1 MSLRE
6 ETLLSKLY
14 FVRCSLLQKAFW
26 QDKAHFKMYA
36 PLPQKGME
44 TGMKK
49 FRIWILAALA
59 AALCLLCG
67 CSAEDFALPHEV
79 QLAVGQQCALAG
91 ELRFT
96 GSLSDITPQDRAEF
110 AQAVTDAVVHIAS
123 TDPSVAA
130 VDQDGIVTAVTPGT
144 ATVLVSCVDLD
155 FYAEVNINVMEAATP
170 ESAAL
175 ATPETAAQSTPETAT
190 PESAEPATPEYAASP
205 ETAIPETAT
214 PERAAPATPETAA
227 TPQTATPETAT
238 PESAAPATPESAA
251 TPETA
256 KTATPETA
264 APLKMPRATE
274 APAATREETTAADE
288 KTREPFRE
296 FLKKAGSTVANF
308 LGWLFDKSKTT
319 G

>member
-1 MSLRE
+1 
-6 ETLLSKLY
+6 
-14 FVRCSLLQKAFW
+14 
-26 QDKAHFKMYA
+26 MYA

-130 VDQDGIVTAVTPGT
+130 VDQGGNVTAVTPGT

-155 FYAEVNINVMEAATP
+155 FYAEVNINVVEAATP

-175 ATPETAAQSTPETAT
+175 ATPETATPESAAPATPETAATPESAVPVTPETAAQSTPETAT
-190 PESAEPATPEYAASP
+190 PESAEPATS
-205 ETAIPETAT
+205 ETA
-214 PERAAPATPETAA
+214 ATPETAI
-227 TPQTATPETAT
+227 PETAT

-274 APAATREETTAADE
+274 APAATREETTVADE

-308 LGWLFDKSKTT
+308 FGGLFDKSKSM

>member
-1 MSLRE
+1 
-6 ETLLSKLY
+6 
-14 FVRCSLLQKAFW
+14 
-26 QDKAHFKMYA
+26 MYA

-130 VDQDGIVTAVTPGT
+130 VDQDGNVTAVTPGT

-155 FYAEVNINVMEAATP
+155 FYAEVNINVVEAATP

-175 ATPETAAQSTPETAT
+175 ATPETAT
-190 PESAEPATPEYAASP
+190 PESAEPATPE
-205 ETAIPETAT
+205 T
-214 PERAAPATPETAA
+214 ATPETAI
-227 TPQTATPETAT
+227 PETAT

-264 APLKMPRATE
+264 APPKMPRATE

-308 LGWLFDKSKTT
+308 FGGLFDKSKSTE
-319 G
+319 

>member
-1 MSLRE
+1 
-6 ETLLSKLY
+6 
-14 FVRCSLLQKAFW
+14 
-26 QDKAHFKMYA
+26 MYA

-130 VDQDGIVTAVTPGT
+130 VDQDGNVTAVTPGT

-155 FYAEVNINVMEAATP
+155 FYAEVNINVVEAATP

-190 PESAEPATPEYAASP
+190 PESAEPATPE
-205 ETAIPETAT
+205 
-214 PERAAPATPETAA
+214 
-227 TPQTATPETAT
+227 TATPETAT

-264 APLKMPRATE
+264 APLKMPRETE

-308 LGWLFDKSKTT
+308 FGGLFDQSKST

>member
-1 MSLRE
+1 
-6 ETLLSKLY
+6 
-14 FVRCSLLQKAFW
+14 
-26 QDKAHFKMYA
+26 MYA

-130 VDQDGIVTAVTPGT
+130 VDQDGNVTAVTPGT

-155 FYAEVNINVMEAATP
+155 FYAEVNINVVEAATP

-190 PESAEPATPEYAASP
+190 PESA
-205 ETAIPETAT
+205 
-214 PERAAPATPETAA
+214 APATPETAA
-227 TPQTATPETAT
+227 TPESAVPVTPETAAQST
-238 PESAAPATPESAA
+238 PE
-251 TPETA
+251 
-256 KTATPETA
+256 TATPETA
-264 APLKMPRATE
+264 APPKMPRATE

-308 LGWLFDKSKTT
+308 FGGLFDKSKTT

>member
-1 MSLRE
+1 
-6 ETLLSKLY
+6 
-14 FVRCSLLQKAFW
+14 
-26 QDKAHFKMYA
+26 MYA

-130 VDQDGIVTAVTPGT
+130 ADQDGNVTAVTPGT

-155 FYAEVNINVMEAATP
+155 FYAEVNINVVEAATP

-175 ATPETAAQSTPETAT
+175 ATPETAAQ
-190 PESAEPATPEYAASP
+190 
-205 ETAIPETAT
+205 
-214 PERAAPATPETAA
+214 
-227 TPQTATPETAT
+227 ATPETAT
-238 PESAAPATPESAA
+238 PESAAPATPETAA
-251 TPETA
+251 TPESAVPVTPETA
-256 KTATPETA
+256 AQSTPETATPETA

-308 LGWLFDKSKTT
+308 FGGLFDKSKTT

>member
-1 MSLRE
+1 
-6 ETLLSKLY
+6 
-14 FVRCSLLQKAFW
+14 
-26 QDKAHFKMYA
+26 MYA

-130 VDQDGIVTAVTPGT
+130 VDQDGNVTAVTPGT

-155 FYAEVNINVMEAATP
+155 FYAEVNINVVEAATP
-170 ESAAL
+170 E
-175 ATPETAAQSTPETAT
+175 AQPSRPRRLL
-190 PESAEPATPEYAASP
+190 PSRPRKQPRRRVLNPQRLKLLLLQRPLSRKRLP
-205 ETAIPETAT
+205 QKVQL
-214 PERAAPATPETAA
+214 RQHRKAPPHPKQQKRPRRKLRPRSKCQEQPK
-227 TPQTATPETAT
+227 PQ
-238 PESAAPATPESAA
+238 
-251 TPETA
+251 
-256 KTATPETA
+256 
-264 APLKMPRATE
+264 LQLR
-274 APAATREETTAADE
+274 
-288 KTREPFRE
+288 
-296 FLKKAGSTVANF
+296 KKQRLLTKKQENRSANF
-308 LGWLFDKSKTT
+308 
-319 G
+319 

>member
-1 MSLRE
+1 
-6 ETLLSKLY
+6 
-14 FVRCSLLQKAFW
+14 
-26 QDKAHFKMYA
+26 MYA
-36 PLPQKGME
+36 PPPQKGME

-130 VDQDGIVTAVTPGT
+130 VDQDGNVTALTPGT
-144 ATVLVSCVDLD
+144 ATVLVSCVGLD
-155 FYAEVNINVMEAATP
+155 FYAEVNINVVEAATP

-190 PESAEPATPEYAASP
+190 PE
-205 ETAIPETAT
+205 
-214 PERAAPATPETAA
+214 
-227 TPQTATPETAT
+227 
-238 PESAAPATPESAA
+238 
-251 TPETA
+251 
-256 KTATPETA
+256 TA
-264 APLKMPRATE
+264 APPKMPRATE

-308 LGWLFDKSKTT
+308 FGGLFDKSKST

>member
-1 MSLRE
+1 
-6 ETLLSKLY
+6 
-14 FVRCSLLQKAFW
+14 
-26 QDKAHFKMYA
+26 MYA

-49 FRIWILAALA
+49 FGIWILAALA

-130 VDQDGIVTAVTPGT
+130 VDQDGNVTAVTPGT

-155 FYAEVNINVMEAATP
+155 FYAEVNINVVEAATP
-170 ESAAL
+170 ESATL
-175 ATPETAAQSTPETAT
+175 ATPETAAQSTPKQ
-190 PESAEPATPEYAASP
+190 PRW
-205 ETAIPETAT
+205 
-214 PERAAPATPETAA
+214 RALRRRPRKQLQHPKARFLSLRRLLPSRPRKQPRRRVLNPQRLKLLLLQRPLSRKRLPPKVQLRQHRKAPPHPKQQKRPRRKLRPRPKYQEQPK
-227 TPQTATPETAT
+227 PQ
-238 PESAAPATPESAA
+238 
-251 TPETA
+251 
-256 KTATPETA
+256 
-264 APLKMPRATE
+264 LQ
-274 APAATREETTAADE
+274 
-288 KTREPFRE
+288 
-296 FLKKAGSTVANF
+296 LGKKQRLLTKKQENRSANF
-308 LGWLFDKSKTT
+308 
-319 G
+319 

>member
-1 MSLRE
+1 
-6 ETLLSKLY
+6 
-14 FVRCSLLQKAFW
+14 
-26 QDKAHFKMYA
+26 MYA

-130 VDQDGIVTAVTPGT
+130 VDQDGNVTAVTPGT

-155 FYAEVNINVMEAATP
+155 FYAEVNINVVEAATP

-175 ATPETAAQSTPETAT
+175 ATPETAAQATPETATPESAAPATPETAT
-190 PESAEPATPEYAASP
+190 PESAEPATPE
-205 ETAIPETAT
+205 TAT
-214 PERAAPATPETAA
+214 PE
-227 TPQTATPETAT
+227 TATPETAT
-238 PESAAPATPESAA
+238 PESAAPTTPESAA

-264 APLKMPRATE
+264 APPKMPRATE

-308 LGWLFDKSKTT
+308 FGGLFDKSKSTE
-319 G
+319 

>member
-1 MSLRE
+1 
-6 ETLLSKLY
+6 
-14 FVRCSLLQKAFW
+14 
-26 QDKAHFKMYA
+26 MYA

-130 VDQDGIVTAVTPGT
+130 VDQDGNVTAVTPGT

-155 FYAEVNINVMEAATP
+155 FYAEVNINVVEAATP

-175 ATPETAAQSTPETAT
+175 ATPETAAQATPETATPESAAPATPETAATPESAVPATPETAT
-190 PESAEPATPEYAASP
+190 PESAEPATPETAAAP
-205 ETAIPETAT
+205 ETAI
-214 PERAAPATPETAA
+214 
-227 TPQTATPETAT
+227 PETAT

-264 APLKMPRATE
+264 APPKIPRATE

-308 LGWLFDKSKTT
+308 FGGLFDKSKST

>member
-1 MSLRE
+1 M
-6 ETLLSKLY
+6 Y

-130 VDQDGIVTAVTPGT
+130 VDQDGNVTAVTPGT

-155 FYAEVNINVMEAATP
+155 FYAEVNINVVEAATP

-175 ATPETAAQSTPETAT
+175 ATPEQRLKLLLLQRPLSRKRLPQKVQL
-190 PESAEPATPEYAASP
+190 
-205 ETAIPETAT
+205 
-214 PERAAPATPETAA
+214 RQHRKAPPHPKQQKRPRRKPRPRPKCQEQPK
-227 TPQTATPETAT
+227 PQ
-238 PESAAPATPESAA
+238 
-251 TPETA
+251 
-256 KTATPETA
+256 
-264 APLKMPRATE
+264 LQ
-274 APAATREETTAADE
+274 
-288 KTREPFRE
+288 
-296 FLKKAGSTVANF
+296 LGKKQRLLTKKQENRSANF
-308 LGWLFDKSKTT
+308 
-319 G
+319 

>member
-1 MSLRE
+1 
-6 ETLLSKLY
+6 
-14 FVRCSLLQKAFW
+14 
-26 QDKAHFKMYA
+26 MYA

-130 VDQDGIVTAVTPGT
+130 VDRDGNVTAVAPGT

-155 FYAEVNINVMEAATP
+155 FYAEVNINVVEDATP

-175 ATPETAAQSTPETAT
+175 ATPETAAQATPETATPESAAPATPETAT
-190 PESAEPATPEYAASP
+190 PESAEPATPE
-205 ETAIPETAT
+205 TA
-214 PERAAPATPETAA
+214 ATPET
-227 TPQTATPETAT
+227 TTPETAT

-264 APLKMPRATE
+264 APPKMPRATE
-274 APAATREETTAADE
+274 APAATREETTVADE

-308 LGWLFDKSKTT
+308 FGGLFDKSKST

>member
-1 MSLRE
+1 
-6 ETLLSKLY
+6 
-14 FVRCSLLQKAFW
+14 
-26 QDKAHFKMYA
+26 MYA
-36 PLPQKGME
+36 PLLQKGME

-130 VDQDGIVTAVTPGT
+130 VDQDGNVTAVTPGT

-155 FYAEVNINVMEAATP
+155 FYAEVNINVVEAATP

-190 PESAEPATPEYAASP
+190 PESAAPAT
-205 ETAIPETAT
+205 PETAT
-214 PERAAPATPETAA
+214 PESAEPATPETAA
-227 TPQTATPETAT
+227 TPENATPETAT

-274 APAATREETTAADE
+274 APAATQEETTAADE

-308 LGWLFDKSKTT
+308 FGGLFDKSKSTE
-319 G
+319 

>member
-1 MSLRE
+1 
-6 ETLLSKLY
+6 
-14 FVRCSLLQKAFW
+14 
-26 QDKAHFKMYA
+26 MYA

-130 VDQDGIVTAVTPGT
+130 VDQDGNVTAVTPGT

-155 FYAEVNINVMEAATP
+155 FYAEVNINVVEAATP

-175 ATPETAAQSTPETAT
+175 ATPETAASRPRKQPRRRVLN
-190 PESAEPATPEYAASP
+190 PQRLKLLLLQRPLPRKRLP
-205 ETAIPETAT
+205 PKVQL
-214 PERAAPATPETAA
+214 RQHRKAPPHPKQQKRPRRKLRPRSKCQEQPK
-227 TPQTATPETAT
+227 PQ
-238 PESAAPATPESAA
+238 
-251 TPETA
+251 
-256 KTATPETA
+256 
-264 APLKMPRATE
+264 LQ
-274 APAATREETTAADE
+274 
-288 KTREPFRE
+288 
-296 FLKKAGSTVANF
+296 LGKKQRLLTKKQENRSANF
-308 LGWLFDKSKTT
+308 
-319 G
+319 

>member
-1 MSLRE
+1 
-6 ETLLSKLY
+6 
-14 FVRCSLLQKAFW
+14 
-26 QDKAHFKMYA
+26 MYA
-36 PLPQKGME
+36 PLLQKGME

-130 VDQDGIVTAVTPGT
+130 VDQDGNVTAVTPGT

-155 FYAEVNINVMEAATP
+155 FYAEVNINVVEAATP

-190 PESAEPATPEYAASP
+190 PESAAPAT
-205 ETAIPETAT
+205 PETAT
-214 PERAAPATPETAA
+214 PESAEPATPETAA
-227 TPQTATPETAT
+227 TPENATPETAT

-264 APLKMPRATE
+264 APPEMPRATE

-288 KTREPFRE
+288 KAREPFRE

-308 LGWLFDKSKTT
+308 FGGLFDKSKST

>member
-1 MSLRE
+1 
-6 ETLLSKLY
+6 
-14 FVRCSLLQKAFW
+14 
-26 QDKAHFKMYA
+26 MYA

-96 GSLSDITPQDRAEF
+96 GSLSDITPQDRVEF

-130 VDQDGIVTAVTPGT
+130 VDQDGNVTAVTPGT

-155 FYAEVNINVMEAATP
+155 FYAEVNINVVEAATP

-190 PESAEPATPEYAASP
+190 PESAEPATPETAVTP

-214 PERAAPATPETAA
+214 PESAEPATPETAV
-227 TPQTATPETAT
+227 TPETATPETAT

-308 LGWLFDKSKTT
+308 FGGLFDKSKTT

>member
-1 MSLRE
+1 
-6 ETLLSKLY
+6 
-14 FVRCSLLQKAFW
+14 
-26 QDKAHFKMYA
+26 MYA

-130 VDQDGIVTAVTPGT
+130 VDQDGNVTAVTPGT

-155 FYAEVNINVMEAATP
+155 FYAEVNINVVEAATP

-190 PESAEPATPEYAASP
+190 PESA
-205 ETAIPETAT
+205 
-214 PERAAPATPETAA
+214 APATPETAA
-227 TPQTATPETAT
+227 TPESAVPVTPETAAQSTLETATPESAEPATPETATPETATPETAT

-264 APLKMPRATE
+264 APPKMPRATE

-308 LGWLFDKSKTT
+308 FGGLFDQSKTT

>member
-1 MSLRE
+1 
-6 ETLLSKLY
+6 
-14 FVRCSLLQKAFW
+14 
-26 QDKAHFKMYA
+26 MYA
-36 PLPQKGME
+36 PLPQKGTE

-130 VDQDGIVTAVTPGT
+130 VDQDGNVTAVTPGT

-190 PESAEPATPEYAASP
+190 PESAAPAT
-205 ETAIPETAT
+205 PETAT
-214 PERAAPATPETAA
+214 PESAEPATPETAA
-227 TPQTATPETAT
+227 TPETTIPETAT

-308 LGWLFDKSKTT
+308 FGGLFDKSKTT

>member
-1 MSLRE
+1 
-6 ETLLSKLY
+6 
-14 FVRCSLLQKAFW
+14 
-26 QDKAHFKMYA
+26 MYA

-130 VDQDGIVTAVTPGT
+130 VDQDGNVTAVTPGT

-155 FYAEVNINVMEAATP
+155 FYAEVNINVVEAATP

-175 ATPETAAQSTPETAT
+175 ATPETAT
-190 PESAEPATPEYAASP
+190 PESAEPATPETAAAP
-205 ETAIPETAT
+205 ETAI
-214 PERAAPATPETAA
+214 
-227 TPQTATPETAT
+227 PETAT

-264 APLKMPRATE
+264 APPKIPRATE

-308 LGWLFDKSKTT
+308 FGGLFDKGKTT

>member
-1 MSLRE
+1 
-6 ETLLSKLY
+6 
-14 FVRCSLLQKAFW
+14 
-26 QDKAHFKMYA
+26 MYA

-130 VDQDGIVTAVTPGT
+130 VDQDGNVTAVTPGT

-155 FYAEVNINVMEAATP
+155 FYAEVNINVEEAATP

-175 ATPETAAQSTPETAT
+175 ATPETAAQATPETAT
-190 PESAEPATPEYAASP
+190 PES
-205 ETAIPETAT
+205 
-214 PERAAPATPETAA
+214 AAPATPETAA
-227 TPQTATPETAT
+227 TPESAVPVTPETAAQSTPETATPENAEPTTPETAATPETATPETATPETAT

-308 LGWLFDKSKTT
+308 FGGLFDKSKTT

>member
-1 MSLRE
+1 
-6 ETLLSKLY
+6 
-14 FVRCSLLQKAFW
+14 
-26 QDKAHFKMYA
+26 MYA
-36 PLPQKGME
+36 PLLQKGME

-130 VDQDGIVTAVTPGT
+130 VDQDGNVTAVTPGT

-155 FYAEVNINVMEAATP
+155 FYAEVNINVVEAATP

-175 ATPETAAQSTPETAT
+175 ATPETAAQATPETATPESAAPATPETAT
-190 PESAEPATPEYAASP
+190 PESAEPATPE
-205 ETAIPETAT
+205 TAT
-214 PERAAPATPETAA
+214 PE
-227 TPQTATPETAT
+227 TATPETAT
-238 PESAAPATPESAA
+238 PESAAPTTPESAA

-264 APLKMPRATE
+264 APPKMPRATE
-274 APAATREETTAADE
+274 APAATREEITAADE

-308 LGWLFDKSKTT
+308 FGGLFDKGKTT

>member
-1 MSLRE
+1 
-6 ETLLSKLY
+6 
-14 FVRCSLLQKAFW
+14 
-26 QDKAHFKMYA
+26 MYV
-36 PLPQKGME
+36 PLPQKGMK

-130 VDQDGIVTAVTPGT
+130 VDQDGNVTAVTPGT

-155 FYAEVNINVMEAATP
+155 FYAEVNINVVEAATP

-190 PESAEPATPEYAASP
+190 PESA
-205 ETAIPETAT
+205 
-214 PERAAPATPETAA
+214 APATPETATPESAEPA
-227 TPQTATPETAT
+227 TPETATPETATPETAT
-238 PESAAPATPESAA
+238 PESAAPTTPESAA

-264 APLKMPRATE
+264 APPKMPRATE
-274 APAATREETTAADE
+274 APTATREETTAADE

-308 LGWLFDKSKTT
+308 FGGLFDQSKST

>member
-1 MSLRE
+1 
-6 ETLLSKLY
+6 
-14 FVRCSLLQKAFW
+14 
-26 QDKAHFKMYA
+26 MYA

-130 VDQDGIVTAVTPGT
+130 VDQDGNVTAVTPGT

-155 FYAEVNINVMEAATP
+155 FYAEVNINVVEAATP

-175 ATPETAAQSTPETAT
+175 ATPETAT
-190 PESAEPATPEYAASP
+190 PESAEPATPESA
-205 ETAIPETAT
+205 AT
-214 PERAAPATPETAA
+214 PE
-227 TPQTATPETAT
+227 TATPETAT

-256 KTATPETA
+256 KTATSESAALATPETAAQSTPETATPETA
-264 APLKMPRATE
+264 APPKMPRATE

-308 LGWLFDKSKTT
+308 FGGLFDKSKST

>member
-1 MSLRE
+1 MLKISHLPRIMIRMKRKGKAAVGGRVYQRSVCRYHEAKYPARPDIRDVRIENICRSERE
-6 ETLLSKLY
+6 HCYLKLY

-130 VDQDGIVTAVTPGT
+130 VDQDGNVTAVTP
-144 ATVLVSCVDLD
+144 ARQPC
-155 FYAEVNINVMEAATP
+155 
-170 ESAAL
+170 
-175 ATPETAAQSTPETAT
+175 
-190 PESAEPATPEYAASP
+190 
-205 ETAIPETAT
+205 
-214 PERAAPATPETAA
+214 
-227 TPQTATPETAT
+227 
-238 PESAAPATPESAA
+238 
-251 TPETA
+251 
-256 KTATPETA
+256 
-264 APLKMPRATE
+264 
-274 APAATREETTAADE
+274 
-288 KTREPFRE
+288 
-296 FLKKAGSTVANF
+296 
-308 LGWLFDKSKTT
+308 W
-319 G
+319 

>member
-1 MSLRE
+1 
-6 ETLLSKLY
+6 
-14 FVRCSLLQKAFW
+14 
-26 QDKAHFKMYA
+26 MYA

-130 VDQDGIVTAVTPGT
+130 VDQDGNVTAVTPGT

-155 FYAEVNINVMEAATP
+155 FYAEVNINVVEAATP

-190 PESAEPATPEYAASP
+190 PESA
-205 ETAIPETAT
+205 
-214 PERAAPATPETAA
+214 APATPETAA
-227 TPQTATPETAT
+227 TPESAVPVTPETAAQSTPETAT

-251 TPETA
+251 TPETT

-308 LGWLFDKSKTT
+308 FGGLFDKSKST

>member
-1 MSLRE
+1 
-6 ETLLSKLY
+6 
-14 FVRCSLLQKAFW
+14 
-26 QDKAHFKMYA
+26 MYA
-36 PLPQKGME
+36 PLLQKGME

-67 CSAEDFALPHEV
+67 CSAEDFTLPHEV

-130 VDQDGIVTAVTPGT
+130 VDQDGNVTAVTPGT

-155 FYAEVNINVMEAATP
+155 FYAEVNINVVEAATP

-190 PESAEPATPEYAASP
+190 PESAAPAT
-205 ETAIPETAT
+205 PETAT
-214 PERAAPATPETAA
+214 PESAEPATPETAA
-227 TPQTATPETAT
+227 TPENATPETAT

-264 APLKMPRATE
+264 APPKMPRATE

-288 KTREPFRE
+288 KAREPFRE

-308 LGWLFDKSKTT
+308 FGGLFDKSKST

>member
-1 MSLRE
+1 M
-6 ETLLSKLY
+6 
-14 FVRCSLLQKAFW
+14 
-26 QDKAHFKMYA
+26 DA

-91 ELRFT
+91 ELRFN

-130 VDQDGIVTAVTPGT
+130 VDQDGNVTAVTPGT

-155 FYAEVNINVMEAATP
+155 FYAEVNINVVEAATP

-190 PESAEPATPEYAASP
+190 PESAEPATPESA
-205 ETAIPETAT
+205 AT
-214 PERAAPATPETAA
+214 PE
-227 TPQTATPETAT
+227 TATPETAT

-256 KTATPETA
+256 KTATPESAALATPETAAQSTPETATPETA
-264 APLKMPRATE
+264 APPKMPRATE

-308 LGWLFDKSKTT
+308 FGGLFDKSKSTE
-319 G
+319 